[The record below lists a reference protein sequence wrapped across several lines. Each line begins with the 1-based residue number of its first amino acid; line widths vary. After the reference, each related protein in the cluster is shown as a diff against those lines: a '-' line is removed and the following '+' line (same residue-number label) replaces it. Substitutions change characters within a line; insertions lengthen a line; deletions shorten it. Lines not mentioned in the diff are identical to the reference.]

1 MDLSSLSHL
10 VLFVSIAPLLLIFV
24 DIPHGLDCCTED
36 SLVHCQY
43 IILLTESH
51 NFPIFFGRFFV
62 SVSFLAN
69 GPVASWQL
77 VYSNSPLLL
86 AQ

>member
-1 MDLSSLSHL
+1 MDLFSLSHL

-24 DIPHGLDCCTED
+24 DIPHGLDCCTEN

-69 GPVASWQL
+69 DLVASWQL